1 MIIDPISL
9 HHCTRAEYYEVDAL
23 MTRIGKIK
31 ALRDAKIGEKE
42 TNVLSCDFVN
52 ENWWDKLIE
61 S

>member
-1 MIIDPISL
+1 
-9 HHCTRAEYYEVDAL
+9 